1 MNSFA
6 SPPVRIAGIRWIQ
19 NLRKD
24 EASSM
29 TIVEIR
35 FALIQELV
43 RAYPNES
50 IDTIIDRVEKLV
62 NFIYRNT

>member
-1 MNSFA
+1 
-6 SPPVRIAGIRWIQ
+6 
-19 NLRKD
+19 
-24 EASSM
+24 M